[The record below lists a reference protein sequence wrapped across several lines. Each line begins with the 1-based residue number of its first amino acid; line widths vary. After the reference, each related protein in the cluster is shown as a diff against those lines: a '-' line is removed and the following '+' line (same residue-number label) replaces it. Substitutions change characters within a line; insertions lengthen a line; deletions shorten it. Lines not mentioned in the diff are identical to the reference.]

1 MSEIERIQRHYQ
13 NRDASL
19 SLSGFWSLANPV
31 AVHLMQERERIA
43 LRGLHQ
49 SDLRLAEADLLD
61 VGCGLGREFG
71 TYLRWGAMPQRMVGV
86 DVSEHRV
93 ELAKAQTCA
102 RIELTSGTDLPFPT
116 GSFDLVVQNVV
127 FSSIVD
133 DATRQ
138 ALAREMLRVLRP
150 TGWLLWYD
158 AACSG
163 NRDAHFRDVP
173 KATVE
178 ALFPAIH
185 WKWHKLT
192 THLGL
197 LTRVN
202 ALLGSRGMQA
212 LDLLGICKTH
222 LLGWGR
228 KF

>member
-1 MSEIERIQRHYQ
+1 MSEIERIQRHYK
-13 NRDASL
+13 NRDASS
-19 SLSGFWSLANPV
+19 SLGEFWSLANPV

-49 SDLRLAEADLLD
+49 SNLRLAEADLLD

-71 TYLRWGAMPQRMVGV
+71 TYIRWGAGLDRMVGV
-86 DVSEHRV
+86 DVSDHRV
-93 ELAKAQTCA
+93 ALAKAQTSA
-102 RIELTSGTDLPFPT
+102 HIELISGTALPFPNER
-116 GSFDLVVQNVV
+116 FDLVVQNVV
-127 FSSIVD
+127 FSSILD
-133 DATRQ
+133 DATRE

-150 TGWLLWYD
+150 AGWLLWYD
-158 AACSG
+158 AACSN

-173 KATVE
+173 RATVE
-178 ALFPAIH
+178 ALFPGIQ
-185 WKWHKLT
+185 WNWSKVT

-202 ALLGSRGMQA
+202 AVLGSSGMQA

-228 KF
+228 KA